1 MKLCPQVAL
10 FAKKKDLAN
19 SLYVLCQTSTWG
31 RGGGLGDRAAD
42 SGLGDPSSIPG
53 VEKKENKQKNV
64 QLLRILQIRVGVSKF
79 IYCAVYLDSFATW
92 H

>member
-1 MKLCPQVAL
+1 MSTSSLAC
-10 FAKKKDLAN
+10 KKKDLAT

-53 VEKKENKQKNV
+53 VEKKENKQKKCSTTTFFTN
-64 QLLRILQIRVGVSKF
+64 
-79 IYCAVYLDSFATW
+79 
-92 H
+92 